1 MYRDKTGKMSEK
13 KFLFILS
20 QSPHDGLWTQETLD
34 IILTVAAFDQPVSL
48 LFLDQG
54 VFQIKNHQNP
64 DLINTKNTAAIFE
77 ALEIYD
83 IHDIFSEVES
93 LQEYGLKPG
102 DLFLPVKEIYR
113 KEVSLFISKFD
124 MVCGN

>member
-1 MYRDKTGKMSEK
+1 MRVK

-20 QSPHDGLWTQETLD
+20 QSPHDGLWVQETLD
-34 IILTVAAFDQPVSL
+34 ILLTVAAFDQPVSL

-54 VFQIKNHQNP
+54 VFQIKKHQNSE
-64 DLINTKNTAAIFE
+64 LINLKNTAAIFK

-83 IHDIFSEVES
+83 IQDIFSEVES

-113 KEVSLFISKFD
+113 KELPLFINKFD
-124 MVCGN
+124 IVCSN

>member
-1 MYRDKTGKMSEK
+1 MK

-20 QSPHDGLWTQETLD
+20 QSPHDGFWVQETLD

-54 VFQIKNHQNP
+54 VFQIKKKQNSE
-64 DLINTKNTAAIFE
+64 LINEKNTTAIFK
-77 ALEIYD
+77 AMEIYD
-83 IHDIFSEVES
+83 IHDVFSEVES
-93 LQEYGLKPG
+93 LQSHGLKPG
-102 DLFLPVKEIYR
+102 DLFLPVKEIFR
-113 KEVSLFISKFD
+113 KEVSLFINKFD